1 MQIVFDMENP
11 ENNGDF
17 LKFVALADAG
27 ESIEFKLKSDGGDFM
42 VDLIIYTGT
51 EQPACF
57 GPTCARALKGPQPYY
72 SDAEI
77 ESFLKNF

>member
-57 GPTCARALKGPQPYY
+57 GPTCARALISASKGPQP
-72 SDAEI
+72 
-77 ESFLKNF
+77 